1 MTWKRRSEKFSAA
14 HRGLYPTPRAIK
26 GLGLAEIVCLR
37 VGSTPSPHRNG
48 QSGARR
54 TGAYSGQHCSHHK
67 FESRAWLSLVVPRD
81 PVKQEA
87 LEAGGN
93 RRGSGRRIARTQS
106 GQCDHDHR
114 LQYFAPPRQ
123 IYPKGG
129 VVAALHE
136 EDQPRSGGDAIVARQ
151 VIEEPTERID
161 ELLSRSRPKP
171 GAVRWRVELYE
182 PVHYARQQRPP
193 RPEVVGG
200 RALREASPLVDAGMR
215 ECPEAL
221 AADKVDRR
229 I

>member
-1 MTWKRRSEKFSAA
+1 MKRCALSRS
-14 HRGLYPTPRAIK
+14 G
-26 GLGLAEIVCLR
+26 G
-37 VGSTPSPHRNG
+37 
-48 QSGARR
+48 RR
-54 TGAYSGQHCSHHK
+54 TDADSGQRCSHHK
-67 FESRAWLSLVVPRD
+67 FESRAWVSLVVPRN

-93 RRGSGRRIARTQS
+93 RRGSGRRIAGTQS
-106 GQCDHDHR
+106 GQSDHEHR

-123 IYPKGG
+123 ILPKRG
-129 VVAALHE
+129 VVTALHE
-136 EDQPRSGGDAIVARQ
+136 ENKPRSGRDAIDARQ
-151 VIEEPTERID
+151 VIEELAERLY
-161 ELLSRSRPKP
+161 ELLSRSRQKP

-182 PVHYARQQRPP
+182 PVHYTRQQRLP

-200 RALREASPLVDAGMR
+200 RALREAGPLVDAGMR